1 MPDMVNLGP
10 LNLHHDD
17 RSWCFT
23 LANPSEQLLEV
34 PPRFEAEL
42 AERLSA
48 LTPVGGPPPR
58 VVLDLEGLPALSSR
72 QLGVLISL
80 HKAVRSRSKRLPVVG
95 TSAGV
100 RHLFA
105 VTRTGQF
112 FEVE

>member
-1 MPDMVNLGP
+1 MAGTLNLGP

-17 RSWCFT
+17 RSWRFT
-23 LANPSEQLLEV
+23 LANPAEQLLEV

-42 AERLSA
+42 AERLGA
-48 LTPVGGPPPR
+48 LSPDGTPPR

-80 HKAVRSRSKRLPVVG
+80 HKAVRARAKRLPVVG